1 MAMTT
6 SNRRFPPHADSAGER
21 FNGGDFVINTKKGV
35 GTGPQGAEQSGG
47 FTLVE
52 LLVVIAIIG
61 ILVSLLLPAVQAARE
76 SARRAQCTNNLKQIG
91 LGVLNYEAS
100 KGTLPPGARMIVSQ
114 AGFVVLEQNS
124 SIMLF
129 ILPYLEDG
137 SVYEQ
142 VEQDGYVTDEL
153 ATAQTVIPTY
163 LCPSQTH
170 PGLIVR
176 PGTENKPNGG
186 DYFASYDYGAS
197 NGSARRG
204 NNAACACSQGAAWN
218 GFAIRVKRFPD
229 PNETDFS
236 GPFWRH
242 GQEVRISKITDGLSK
257 TIFFGEI
264 KPDCSQH
271 ASSGWMYTNNGSG
284 MFTTVVPLN
293 FDSCESPSS
302 MADGCLKSCNF
313 NSEFGFK
320 GPHPGGVMFLFGD
333 GSVQLLSESIDH
345 AGVYQ
350 AFGDRADGEVF
361 NSAL

>member
-1 MAMTT
+1 V
-6 SNRRFPPHADSAGER
+6 RQVQ
-21 FNGGDFVINTKKGV
+21 NGGLFVKKTERDYWTAV
-35 GTGPQGAEQSGG
+35 SRSPRHTG

-61 ILVSLLLPAVQAARE
+61 ILVALLLPAVQAARE
-76 SARRAQCTNNLKQIG
+76 AARRAQCTNNLKQIG
-91 LGVLNYEAS
+91 LGVLNYESS
-100 KGTLPPGARMIVSQ
+100 KGALPPGARQIIGPD
-114 AGFVVLEQNS
+114 GFTITERNS
-124 SIMLF
+124 TIMLF

-137 SVYEQ
+137 AVYERI
-142 VEQDGYVTDEL
+142 EQDGYVTDDLEM
-153 ATAQTVIPTY
+153 AQTVIPTY

-170 PGLIVR
+170 PQVIVR

-186 DYFASYDYGAS
+186 DFFASYDYGAS

-204 NNAACACSQGAAWN
+204 NNPSCSCSQGAAWN
-218 GFAIRVKRFPD
+218 GFAIRVKRFPA
-229 PNETDFS
+229 PNDTDFS

-242 GQEVRISKITDGLSK
+242 GQEVKVSKITDGLSK

-271 ASSGWMYTNNGSG
+271 ASSGWLYTNNGSG

-293 FDSCESPSS
+293 FDSCAPASSPV
-302 MADGCLKSCNF
+302 DGCLKLCNF

-333 GSVQLLSESIDH
+333 GSVQLLGEDIDH

-361 NSAL
+361 PSAL

>member
-1 MAMTT
+1 MTT
-6 SNRRFPPHADSAGER
+6 SDRRFPPHADSAGESL
-21 FNGGDFVINTKKGV
+21 NGGEFVIQPKSRV
-35 GTGPQGAEQSGG
+35 GTGSQGAKHSGG

-91 LGVLNYEAS
+91 LGVLNYESS
-100 KGTLPPGARMIVSQ
+100 KGALPAGARQIV
-114 AGFVVLEQNS
+114 APNGIDIVERNS
-124 SIMLF
+124 TIMLF

-137 SVYEQ
+137 TVFAEI
-142 VEQDGYVTDEL
+142 EQDGYVTDEL
-153 ATAQTVIPTY
+153 AMAQTVIPTY
-163 LCPSQTH
+163 LCPSQVH
-170 PGLIVR
+170 PQLIVR

-186 DYFASYDYGAS
+186 DLFASYDYGAS

-218 GFAIRVKRFPD
+218 GFAIRVKRFPG

-242 GQEVRISKITDGLSK
+242 GQEVKISKITDGLSK
-257 TIFFGEI
+257 TILFGEI

-293 FDSCESPSS
+293 FDSCQPANS
-302 MADGCLKSCNF
+302 AVDGCLKLCNF

-361 NSAL
+361 QSAL